1 MEGGWGDKTI
11 HMEIRFE
18 HSPREVRSMTTEEL
32 RRAFLTDKLMDPDSI
47 RSVYTHYD
55 RLIIGG
61 AQPVQRQH
69 ALETHPELKADF
81 FLQRREIGIINVGG
95 KGKVYAGNAEYELDK
110 LDCLYIG
117 RGVKRVEFGSH
128 HPDHPASFY
137 FLSAPAHAEYPVQ
150 LMPGG
155 DALPTDVGSAATA
168 NARTIYKYIH
178 AEGIRSCQLVM
189 GLTILKT
196 GSVWNT
202 MPAHTHTRRTEAYF
216 YFDVPEQQRVF
227 HFMGEPQETR
237 HLLVG
242 DGQAVISP
250 PWSIHSGCGTG
261 NYAFIWGMAGE
272 NYTYTDMDPVAIGD
286 LR

>member
-1 MEGGWGDKTI
+1 
-11 HMEIRFE
+11 MEIRFG
-18 HSPREVRSMTTEEL
+18 HSPKEVRGMTTEEL
-32 RRAFLTDKLMDPDSI
+32 RRAFLTERLMDPDQV
-47 RSVYTHYD
+47 RLVYSHFD
-55 RLIIGG
+55 RVIVGG
-61 AQPVQRQH
+61 VQPAGRRL
-69 ALETHPELKADF
+69 ALEAQPELKADF

-117 RGVKRVEFGSH
+117 RGVKRVEFSSH
-128 HPDHPASFY
+128 HPEHPAAFY
-137 FLSAPAHAEYPVQ
+137 LLSAPAHADYPVQ
-150 LMPGG
+150 QMSGQ
-155 DALPTDVGSAATA
+155 DALPAEVGSATTS

-189 GLTILKT
+189 GLTILQT

-202 MPAHTHTRRTEAYF
+202 MPAHTHTRRMEAYF
-216 YFDVPEQQRVF
+216 YFDLPEQQRVF

-250 PWSIHSGCGTG
+250 PWSIHSGCGTS

-272 NYTYTDMDPVAIGD
+272 NYTYTDMDAVAIAD